1 MINYYSRAFH
11 STNTLCPKCKVEMV
25 EGKAIQYGS
34 KEFDKNVCVGFGRPM
49 VNHKTLNLIE
59 CLKCPKCG
67 HSDDLD

>member
-1 MINYYSRAFH
+1 MTIYYSREFQP
-11 STNTLCPKCKVEMV
+11 TNTLCPKCKVEMI

-34 KEFDKNVCVGFGRPM
+34 KHFNENVCIGFGRPI
-49 VNHKTLNLIE
+49 VNHKNLKLIE